1 MTRDIF
7 RQIPE
12 LIENPVIVQFSDAID
27 ESTGKPKYDS
37 RITVLGELYAK
48 IDGKN
53 VPVLVSI
60 ELLPTNQNKTRILD
74 LSVITSAYAKNSL
87 QNYINENSILYIDP
101 NKKRTNNWLSLNS
114 LQLPLGENQY
124 GSIRSITYTD
134 GKVKIQNPIHMTQM
148 QEKMFKA
155 GLIDEFGN
163 SRFSKDDAIYDG
175 AEIEDLFDDY
185 EDSGND
191 EPVDVKKLLRRMS
204 PDEAIFRL
212 SDRIGR
218 RAAYDRST
226 PYKLFP
232 LSTSSAHSA
241 GPTAPFC
248 SKPRTREKTM
258 VWNFRMQKLEP
269 KWLSDWKKMSNF
281 AAGN

>member
-1 MTRDIF
+1 M
-7 RQIPE
+7 
-12 LIENPVIVQFSDAID
+12 
-27 ESTGKPKYDS
+27 
-37 RITVLGELYAK
+37 
-48 IDGKN
+48 
-53 VPVLVSI
+53 
-60 ELLPTNQNKTRILD
+60 
-74 LSVITSAYAKNSL
+74 
-87 QNYINENSILYIDP
+87 
-101 NKKRTNNWLSLNS
+101 
-114 LQLPLGENQY
+114 GENQY
-124 GSIRSITYTD
+124 GSIRRITYTD
-134 GKVKIQNPIHMTQM
+134 GKVKIQNSIHMTQM

-175 AEIEDLFDDY
+175 SEIEDLFDDY

-191 EPVDVKKLLRRMS
+191 SGDDKPVDVKKLLRRMS
-204 PDEAIFRL
+204 PEEAIFRL

-248 SKPRTREKTM
+248 SKPSER
-258 VWNFRMQKLEP
+258 
-269 KWLSDWKKMSNF
+269 
-281 AAGN
+281 